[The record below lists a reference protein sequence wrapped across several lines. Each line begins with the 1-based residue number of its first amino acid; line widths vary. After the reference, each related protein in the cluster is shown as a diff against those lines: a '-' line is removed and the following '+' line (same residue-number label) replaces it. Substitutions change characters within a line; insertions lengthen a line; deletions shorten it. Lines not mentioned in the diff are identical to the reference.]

1 MKNVSIINFKN
12 NCNRVNA
19 RKQIFKQIKLMCYAV
34 IAMPFFSCFK
44 VAIKAFHL
52 SSIHY
57 SSKSVELLCKSFEVS
72 TMTCELVCACVA
84 MYLLLKVYELEG
96 K

>member
-1 MKNVSIINFKN
+1 MKNISIINFKN
-12 NCNRVNA
+12 NFSRVNCK
-19 RKQIFKQIKLMCYAV
+19 KQIFKQIKLMCYAV

-57 SSKSVELLCKSFEVS
+57 NSKSVELLCRSFEVS
-72 TMTCELVCACVA
+72 TMTCELLCACIA
-84 MYLLLKVYELEG
+84 MYVLLKVCEMEC